1 MVISIVLGEVLF
13 PHGLKGISTPVFNDS
28 NCTNNTAGVNKTCTY
43 TKSEL
48 SQRLLLFKTCRGAA
62 SVKGEQLAGSKLFSS
77 FTGSIHMYIT

>member
-48 SQRLLLFKTCRGAA
+48 SQRL
-62 SVKGEQLAGSKLFSS
+62 QLSS
-77 FTGSIHMYIT
+77 LQSMQTQIPVVPHRR